1 MNLYSFVEGYVQ
13 VPPVIQAT
21 ALVVILLL
29 TAGVIVRSRLA
40 GAADSAVPDPGFSL
54 RNVFEILVEALADQG
69 RSIIGEGYR
78 TYFPLVG
85 AIFFFILIGNV
96 TGLIPGLGEPATGNV
111 NTAAAWALI
120 SFGAYNYIGIR
131 KHGWKYIYQFMGPAM
146 MHLNIGGKE
155 YHVRVLTPVFL
166 PLELILHVAR
176 IITLTVRLIA
186 NMFADHAV
194 VGVWIGIV
202 PVVIP
207 AVFMGLGLFVAF
219 LQAFVFALLT
229 MIYIGQALEEPH

>member
-1 MNLYSFVEGYVQ
+1 MNLYSIMEGQ
-13 VPPVIQAT
+13 IPPVLQAT
-21 ALVVILLL
+21 ALVVVLLL
-29 TAGVIVRSRLA
+29 MAGVIVRSRLA
-40 GAADSAVPDPGFSL
+40 AADGGALPDEGVSL

-69 RSIIGEGYR
+69 RSIIGENYR
-78 TYFPLVG
+78 SYFPLVG

-96 TGLIPGLGEPATGNV
+96 SGLIPGLGEPTTGNV

-120 SFGAYNYIGIR
+120 SFATYNYVGVR
-131 KHGWKYIYQFMGPAM
+131 EHGWKYIYQFMGPALM
-146 MHLNIGGKE
+146 TLKIGDTH

-166 PLELILHVAR
+166 PLEIILHLAR

-202 PVVIP
+202 PIVIP
-207 AVFMGLGLFVAF
+207 AIFMGLGLFVAF

-229 MIYIGQALEEPH
+229 MIYIGQALQEPH

>member
-1 MNLYSFVEGYVQ
+1 MNLYSILAGQ
-13 VPPVIQAT
+13 IPPVFQAT
-21 ALVVILLL
+21 ALAASLLL
-29 TAGVIVRSRLA
+29 LGGLIVRSRLA
-40 GAADSAVPDPGFSL
+40 RADGGALPDEGVSL
-54 RNVFEILVEALADQG
+54 RNIFEVLVEALADQG
-69 RSIIGEGYR
+69 RSIIGEKYR

-85 AIFFFILIGNV
+85 AIFFFILIGNIS
-96 TGLIPGLGEPATGNV
+96 GLVPGLGEPTTGNV

-120 SFGAYNYIGIR
+120 SFATYNYVGIHE
-131 KHGWKYIYQFMGPAM
+131 HGWKYIYQFMGPALM
-146 MHLNIGGKE
+146 NLKIGGTE
-155 YHVRVLTPVFL
+155 YHVRVLTPIFL
-166 PLELILHVAR
+166 PLEIILHLAR

-202 PVVIP
+202 PIVIP

-229 MIYIGQALEEPH
+229 MIYIGQAQEEPH

>member
-1 MNLYSFVEGYVQ
+1 MNLYSVMAGQ
-13 VPPVIQAT
+13 IPPVVQAT
-21 ALVVILLL
+21 ALVVVLLL
-29 TAGVIVRSRLA
+29 MAGVIVRGRLA
-40 GAADSAVPDPGFSL
+40 AANGGALPDEGISL
-54 RNVFEILVEALADQG
+54 RNVFEVLVEALADQG
-69 RSIIGEGYR
+69 RSIIGENYR

-96 TGLIPGLGEPATGNV
+96 MGLIPGLGEPTTGNV

-120 SFGAYNYIGIR
+120 SFATYNYVGIR
-131 KHGWKYIYQFMGPAM
+131 QHGWKYVYQFMGPALLN
-146 MHLNIGGKE
+146 LNIGGKE
-155 YHVRVLTPVFL
+155 YHVRVLTPIFL
-166 PLELILHVAR
+166 PLELVLHVAR

-202 PVVIP
+202 PIVIP
-207 AVFMGLGLFVAF
+207 AIFMGLGLFVAF

>member
-1 MNLYSFVEGYVQ
+1 MNLYSVMADQ
-13 VPPVIQAT
+13 ISPVFQAT
-21 ALVVILLL
+21 ALAASLLL
-29 TAGVIVRSRLA
+29 LGGLIVRSRLA
-40 GAADSAVPDPGFSL
+40 RADGGALPDEGMSL

-69 RSIIGEGYR
+69 RSIIGENYR

-96 TGLIPGLGEPATGNV
+96 SGLVPGLGAPTTGNV

-120 SFGAYNYIGIR
+120 SVATYNYVGIR
-131 KHGWKYIYQFMGPAM
+131 EHGWKYVYQFMGPALM
-146 MHLNIGGKE
+146 NLKIGGAE
-155 YHVRVLTPVFL
+155 YHVRILTPIFF
-166 PLELILHVAR
+166 PLEIILHLAR
-176 IITLTVRLIA
+176 IVTLTVRLIA

-194 VGVWIGIV
+194 VAVWIGIV
-202 PVVIP
+202 PIVIP

-229 MIYIGQALEEPH
+229 MIYIGQAQEEPH

>member
-1 MNLYSFVEGYVQ
+1 MNLYSVMAAQ
-13 VPPVIQAT
+13 ISPVIQAT

-29 TAGVIVRSRLA
+29 SAGVIVRNRLA
-40 GAADSAVPDPGFSL
+40 AADGGALPDEGVSL
-54 RNVFEILVEALADQG
+54 RNVFEILVEALAEQG
-69 RSIIGEGYR
+69 RSIIGENYR
-78 TYFPLVG
+78 SYFPLVG

-120 SFGAYNYIGIR
+120 SFATYNYVGIR
-131 KHGWKYIYQFMGPAM
+131 QHGWKYVYQFMGPALVN
-146 MHLNIGGKE
+146 LNIAGKR

-166 PLELILHVAR
+166 PLELILHLAR

-194 VGVWIGIV
+194 VGVWIGLV
-202 PVVIP
+202 PILIP

-229 MIYIGQALEEPH
+229 MIYIGQALDEPH